1 MLPLLLSLP
10 KSRKMP
16 LLPKKKLL
24 ALRPKDSSLRRLQL
38 KRQLALKLSE
48 LHLSKRKP
56 AWLPKLHSS
65 KLKESLPKRLL
76 RRLLV

>member
-1 MLPLLLSLP
+1 MLPLLLLSLP

-16 LLPKKKLL
+16 LLPKKKKLL

-76 RRLLV
+76 V